1 MFAGPG
7 SAVGPT
13 DGVKDAGRRDRGLVT
28 EGLVSEEVGRESA
41 GGLSDWVSGVCRT
54 GG

>member
-7 SAVGPT
+7 SAVGLT
-13 DGVKDAGRRDRGLVT
+13 DGVKDAGSQDRGLVT
-28 EGLVSEEVGRESA
+28 DCLVREEVGQESA
-41 GGLSDWVSGVCRT
+41 GGLSDWVSGVCRI